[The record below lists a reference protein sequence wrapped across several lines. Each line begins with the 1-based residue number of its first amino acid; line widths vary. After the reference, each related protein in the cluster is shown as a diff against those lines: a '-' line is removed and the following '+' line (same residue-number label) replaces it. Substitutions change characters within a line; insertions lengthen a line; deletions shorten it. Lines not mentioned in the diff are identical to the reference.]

1 VSAAAPR
8 RAETQRARDAFET
21 LLAEER
27 RFCADLGLPVD
38 LLIGIVRSDT
48 DWSFI
53 LKIDALL
60 ETAARAILKRG
71 LRRRIANGIAHGD
84 PLWNDGLWA
93 YVDTLPTSGPG
104 SILALLDAAQC
115 PEAEQDF
122 LACVDKVRKAYAG
135 DIGLIG
141 LSLAELIR
149 RRPDGDKIL
158 KTFSAM
164 EAGDDVAL
172 IRICEGDGGFL
183 RYCILERTMRFL
195 FFAYHVALKFG
206 PAWPLAQG
214 G

>member
-1 VSAAAPR
+1 MTAAAPR
-8 RAETQRARDAFET
+8 RAETRRARDAFET

-27 RFCADLGLPVD
+27 QFCADLGLPGD
-38 LLIGIVRSDT
+38 LLIGLARSET

-60 ETAARAILKRG
+60 ETAARAILRRG
-71 LRRRIANGIAHGD
+71 LMRRIANGIAHGD

-115 PEAEQDF
+115 PQAEQDF
-122 LACVDKVRKAYAG
+122 LGCVDKVKKAYAG
-135 DIGLIG
+135 DIGLLG
-141 LSLAELIR
+141 LSLADLIR
-149 RRPDGDKIL
+149 RRPDRARIL
-158 KTFSAM
+158 KTFGAI
-164 EAGDDVAL
+164 EAGDDAAL
-172 IRICEGDGGFL
+172 IRACEDDGAFL

-195 FFAYHVALKFG
+195 FFAYRVALKFG

-214 G
+214 A